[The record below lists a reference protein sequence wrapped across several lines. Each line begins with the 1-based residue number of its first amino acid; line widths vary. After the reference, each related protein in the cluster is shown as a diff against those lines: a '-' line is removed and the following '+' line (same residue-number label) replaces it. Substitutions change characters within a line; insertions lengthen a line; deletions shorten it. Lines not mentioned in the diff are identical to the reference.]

1 MRETNNNDTIHEDEI
16 DLKELLHIILEKK
29 LLIIIFTLITTLLSI
44 IYVLRLNPT
53 PIYEGNI
60 MIEIGEVKTDNPNQV
75 YFDNVYNL
83 KEVLEKKFLI
93 NVDIPKRTNKI
104 LIIKSKNISKDEIK
118 KTLNKAKRFII
129 NRHNEKA
136 KFFDEYIITSQIDGI
151 KIDNEPIN
159 KPKKKFIVAVTFG
172 TSIILSI
179 IIIFF
184 LNFVSQTRSR
194 ITK

>member
-83 KEVLEKKFLI
+83 KEILEK
-93 NVDIPKRTNKI
+93 
-104 LIIKSKNISKDEIK
+104 
-118 KTLNKAKRFII
+118 
-129 NRHNEKA
+129 
-136 KFFDEYIITSQIDGI
+136 
-151 KIDNEPIN
+151 
-159 KPKKKFIVAVTFG
+159 
-172 TSIILSI
+172 
-179 IIIFF
+179 
-184 LNFVSQTRSR
+184 NF
-194 ITK
+194 